1 MDAEIVDDV
10 PKSLS
15 ASGLGP
21 SLVPLCRSRPSFVR
35 VINVGIHVDL
45 GIHDRPD
52 HLGRILKMTPL
63 GVTLC
68 DLVQSFRAG
77 DDGGRQRP
85 AAHDH
90 DSVPGEPVRSQDLA
104 AW

>member
-1 MDAEIVDDV
+1 
-10 PKSLS
+10 
-15 ASGLGP
+15 
-21 SLVPLCRSRPSFVR
+21 
-35 VINVGIHVDL
+35 
-45 GIHDRPD
+45 
-52 HLGRILKMTPL
+52 LKMTPL